1 MEDVAFN
8 GRELEGERRRVFV
21 CRTTRGGYLVVPQG
35 AAGLDDC
42 VHFATSGE
50 VKGHVFLRVHE
61 GHVPFF
67 DDAELP
73 AVLRFL
79 ARSGAA

>member
-8 GRELEGERRRVFV
+8 GRELSGERRRVFV
-21 CRTTRGGYLVVPQG
+21 CRTTLGGYLVVPAG
-35 AAGLDDC
+35 AASLDDC
-42 VHFATSGE
+42 AHFATPGE
-50 VKGHVFLRVHE
+50 VKGNVFLRVHE
-61 GHVPFF
+61 AHVPFF

-79 ARSGAA
+79 DRQGAA